1 MKKKKLIAFIIVF
14 VLIIYACV
22 CFYAPEHA
30 ESIAKGFA
38 AILGGFDL
46 FI

>member
-1 MKKKKLIAFIIVF
+1 MKKKKLITFIIVF
-14 VLIIYACV
+14 ILLAYVCL